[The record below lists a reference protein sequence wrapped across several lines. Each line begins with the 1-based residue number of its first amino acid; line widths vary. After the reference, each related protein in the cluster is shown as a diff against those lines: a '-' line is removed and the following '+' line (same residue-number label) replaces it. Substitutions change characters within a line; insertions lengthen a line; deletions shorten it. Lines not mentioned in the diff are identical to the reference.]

1 MQERMNRDI
10 PHKERAVTL
19 DPHVSK
25 QLAKWLEQVANHRD
39 KSAFTQL
46 FQFFA
51 PKVNRFG
58 LSKLGSN
65 ASANELVQETLTSV
79 WKKAHLFDSAKGS
92 ATTWVYTVMR
102 NTCFDMLRKIKAK
115 PEQNLA
121 DDIWPLEE
129 GMLNDPSYEESPFT
143 DHLMSKQMQH
153 YVDSL
158 PLAQKTVVKGM
169 YYQELSQEQLAKQLG
184 IPLGTVKS
192 RLRLAL
198 TKLKQQM
205 GDQYDD

>member
-1 MQERMNRDI
+1 MQESMNRDI
-10 PHKERAVTL
+10 PHKEHGITL
-19 DPHVSK
+19 EPHVSQ
-25 QLAKWLEQVANHRD
+25 QLAKWLEQVAQHRD
-39 KSAFTQL
+39 KQAFTQL

-58 LSKLGSN
+58 FSKLGSQ

-79 WKKAHLFDSAKGS
+79 WKKAHLFDSSKGS

-102 NTCFDMLRKIKAK
+102 NACFDMLRKMKAK

-121 DDIWPLEE
+121 DDIWPLEKQF
-129 GMLNDPSYEESPFT
+129 NDTNHEENPFP
-143 DHLMSKQMQH
+143 DHLLRKQMLH
-153 YVDSL
+153 HVDSL
-158 PLAQKTVVKGM
+158 PPAQKTVVKGM

-184 IPLGTVKS
+184 VPLGTIKS

-198 TKLKQQM
+198 AKLKQQM